1 MRPLHLLS
9 NAVRAKT
16 IVSVLVRYG
25 FEDILEQLETPPG
38 WLARLVSQKTEG
50 LSTWQRI
57 RRACEELGPTF
68 VKIGQV
74 LSTRPDVLPE
84 SLIEELRLLRD
95 RVQAEPF
102 EKIRPVLVEGLEGE
116 PEELFT
122 EWQPTPVASGS
133 IAQIYRARLKS
144 DGSQVGIKIQ
154 RPDIYNAILSDLDIL
169 AWLAQQ
175 VHLYVE
181 ALRPF
186 DLPSVVH
193 EIRTGLLRELDFRN
207 EAHNAKLFNTI
218 NPYPTKV
225 FAPRINDALSSRK
238 VLVTE
243 WVEGVSPTQ
252 GGFTQ
257 PERTL
262 LAHNGG
268 NSVFHQI
275 IIAGFFHADPHS
287 GNLLITPDLRIGFID
302 WGLVG
307 YLTRQRRY
315 FLADLF
321 AAIVARDP
329 EQVVN
334 VATQLTTSYRR
345 LDTVTLEKEVTR
357 ILHQHS
363 DLQAG
368 QAAIGR
374 LIFDLLYL
382 FGSNGIH
389 VARDYTL
396 LAKAVISIEET
407 GKMLDPS
414 FEIPTIARP
423 YIEELSWQ
431 RWNPWTRARQTYG
444 KLVASLSRLQQ
455 LPEDVQR
462 LLRRVENEDIG
473 INLYHKGLQ
482 EFQDT
487 LHSIT
492 NRLVLAIIIAALLI
506 GSSLVVTTEIRTFGL
521 IGYCISGLLGL
532 WIIVDIIRHGRH
544 K

>member
-1 MRPLHLLS
+1 M
-9 NAVRAKT
+9 
-16 IVSVLVRYG
+16 RYG
-25 FEDILEQLETPPG
+25 FEDILQQLETPPG
-38 WLARLVSQKTEG
+38 WLTRLVAHKTEG
-50 LSTWQRI
+50 LTTWQRI

-95 RVQAEPF
+95 RVHAEPF
-102 EKIRPVLVEGLEGE
+102 EKIKPVLVEGLEGE
-116 PEELFT
+116 LEDYFT
-122 EWQPTPVASGS
+122 EWNSTPVASGS
-133 IAQIYRARLKS
+133 IAQIYVARLRT
-144 DGSQVGIKIQ
+144 DQSQVAVKIQ
-154 RPDIYNAILSDLDIL
+154 RPGIYNAILSDLDIL

-175 VHLYVE
+175 VHLYVD

-186 DLPSVVH
+186 DLPNVV
-193 EIRTGLLRELDFRN
+193 EELRSGLLRELDFRN
-207 EAHNAKLFNTI
+207 EAHNARLFNTV

-225 FAPRINDALSSRK
+225 FAPKVNESLSSRK

-252 GGFTQ
+252 GGLTE
-257 PERTL
+257 PERKL
-262 LAHNGG
+262 LAYNGG

-329 EQVVN
+329 EEVVA
-334 VATQLTTSYRR
+334 VATQLTTSHRR

-363 DLQAG
+363 HLQTG
-368 QAAIGR
+368 EAAIGR

-423 YIEELSWQ
+423 FIEDLSWQ

-444 KLVASLSRLQQ
+444 KLMASLSRLQQ

-462 LLRRVENEDIG
+462 LLRRIESEDIG
-473 INLYHKGLQ
+473 VHLYHKGLR
-482 EFQDT
+482 EFEDT
-487 LHSIT
+487 LHSVT

-521 IGYCISGLLGL
+521 VGYLISGLLGL
-532 WIIVDIIRHGRH
+532 WIIIDIIRHGRH